1 MNKLKK
7 MKELAE
13 KLIITMT
20 LILNLNVVNVYAA
33 STSSITAPLNNLKTL
48 LLAIV
53 GAVGGVF
60 LVKGVYEFAVAYQQG
75 DNAGMSAALKG
86 LISGIMMVGVSTV
99 LAIMGI

>member
-33 STSSITAPLNNLKTL
+33 STSEIIATSPD
-48 LLAIV
+48 
-53 GAVGGVF
+53 GAVQLTKNNTDEVTGNNVSYLQITDKEACCPPRNPTGRYHHHV
-60 LVKGVYEFAVAYQQG
+60 LR
-75 DNAGMSAALKG
+75 AAR
-86 LISGIMMVGVSTV
+86 
-99 LAIMGI
+99 